1 MCPGRAPD
9 TAHSNTDRC
18 AGYRSFM
25 TSSVPRVLF
34 TPQLPG
40 SREDERK
47 NSHGIDTVHLVG

>member
-1 MCPGRAPD
+1 
-9 TAHSNTDRC
+9 
-18 AGYRSFM
+18 M